1 MDRHTLVLLTA
12 EADVKKK
19 IKEAEHQKNEQLK
32 SIRKEAEQALMEYRK
47 NREAEFQTKLAKV
60 SRQLAR
66 TSQLSMKA
74 NICGVCNFRSK
85 QTLRGEIA
93 APRASTWNI

>member
-47 NREAEFQTKLAKV
+47 NRETEFQTKLAKV
-60 SRQLAR
+60 SQQLPKGI
-66 TSQLSMKA
+66 SIKHKS
-74 NICGVCNFRSK
+74 
-85 QTLRGEIA
+85 
-93 APRASTWNI
+93 